1 MKKILIVEDDA
12 NVAGLVQIHLADLPA
27 EITVVGRGAEGF
39 AKALRHAFDL
49 VMLDIMLPD
58 MDGMEV
64 CRRLRM
70 EGLTTPIL
78 MLTAKAE
85 EMDKVVGLELG
96 ADDYLTKPFGVRELT
111 ARVKALLRRSEMLRT
126 APVALPLEP
135 ITFKDL
141 HLDPRKRRVTLR
153 EQRVEL
159 TPKEFDLL
167 LLLAANPGHSYSR
180 KELLD
185 TVWGQG
191 FEGYEHTITT
201 HINRMR
207 IKIEPD
213 FNHPVCILTTWG
225 IGYRFAE

>member
-1 MKKILIVEDDA
+1 
-12 NVAGLVQIHLADLPA
+12 
-27 EITVVGRGAEGF
+27 
-39 AKALRHAFDL
+39 
-49 VMLDIMLPD
+49 
-58 MDGMEV
+58 
-64 CRRLRM
+64 
-70 EGLTTPIL
+70 
-78 MLTAKAE
+78 
-85 EMDKVVGLELG
+85 
-96 ADDYLTKPFGVRELT
+96 
-111 ARVKALLRRSEMLRT
+111 MLRT

>member
-1 MKKILIVEDDA
+1 MKKILLVEDDE
-12 NVAGLVQIHLADLPA
+12 NVIGLVRIHLADLPGDVTA
-27 EITVVGRGAEGF
+27 VGRGAEGYSR
-39 AKALRHAFDL
+39 ALQSPFDL
-49 VMLDIMLPD
+49 VILDIMLPD
-58 MDGMEV
+58 MDGLEV
-64 CRRLRM
+64 CKRLRM
-70 EGLTTPIL
+70 AGLTTPIM
-78 MLTAKAE
+78 MLTAKSE
-85 EMDKVVGLELG
+85 EVDKVIGLELG

-111 ARVKALLRRSEMLRT
+111 ARVKALLRRSELLRT
-126 APVALPLEP
+126 EPVAKPLLP
-135 ITFKDL
+135 IYFKNL
-141 HLDPRKRRVTLR
+141 RINPEKRRVTLG

-185 TVWGQG
+185 SVWGMG

-201 HINRMR
+201 HINRLR

-213 FNHPVCILTTWG
+213 FNHPVYILTTWG